1 MKLIGLTGGIASG
14 KSTAAK
20 QLEAL
25 GALVVDADQIARD
38 VVMPQSTALNHIV
51 QAFGNGILGEK
62 GDLDRQALGRLV
74 FSDPQA
80 RRRLE
85 GLLHPMIQAVMMERI
100 EQFRQTGA
108 SAVVLMVP
116 LLFEKGMETLMDEIW
131 VVVLDPE
138 TQMRRLMGRDSLTR
152 EEAADRIAAQM
163 PLKEKALKADVVI
176 DNNGSLDDICQS
188 VSRAWRE
195 RG

>member
-20 QLEAL
+20 EMEAL
-25 GALVVDADQIARD
+25 GAAVIDADQIARD
-38 VVMPQSTALNHIV
+38 MVAPQSPALSHIV
-51 QAFGNGILGEK
+51 QAFGNGVLGEK
-62 GDLDRQALGRLV
+62 GDLDRKALARLV

-80 RRRLE
+80 RKRLE
-85 GLLHPMIQAVMMERI
+85 GLLHPAIQAVMMERV
-100 EQFRQTGA
+100 EQFRQTGV

-131 VVVLDPE
+131 VVALDPE

-152 EEAADRIAAQM
+152 EEAANRIAAQM
-163 PLKEKALKADVVI
+163 PLKEKALRADVVI
-176 DNNGSLDDICQS
+176 DNNGSLEDIRHW

-195 RG
+195 RD